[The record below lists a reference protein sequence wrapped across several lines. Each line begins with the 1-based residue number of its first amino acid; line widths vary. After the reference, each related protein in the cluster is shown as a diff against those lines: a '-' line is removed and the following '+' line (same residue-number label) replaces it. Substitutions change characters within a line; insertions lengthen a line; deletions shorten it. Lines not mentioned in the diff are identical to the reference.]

1 MCCKE
6 VDVLVADSGAFIRT
20 SPLEKWSP
28 YVVTVR
34 EVVTEVRD
42 ENTRRRLQVLPYELH
57 IQEPSHAAFQHGENI
72 PSRPCVPVIH
82 YG

>member
-1 MCCKE
+1 MCCNGGHE

-20 SPLEKWSP
+20 SPLEKWSQ

-42 ENTRRRLQVLPYELH
+42 ENTRQRLQVLPYELH
-57 IQEPSHAAFQHGENI
+57 IQEPSQEALHHGE
-72 PSRPCVPVIH
+72 H
-82 YG
+82 Y